1 MQKRKAIALFS
12 GGLDSTLAMKLII
25 DQGIEVIAC
34 NINTGFGATRDRREH
49 MQNMCDQ
56 VGAELRII
64 DIQNEYLQSVL
75 FSPKYGYGKHFNPCI
90 DCHAKMFEVA
100 KRILEAEGADFLIS
114 GEVLGQ
120 RPMSQ
125 NSDAL
130 NTVLNEA
137 NVEGLLL
144 RPMSAKCLEPTIAET
159 EGWVDREKLEGIQG
173 RSRDR
178 QMELVEQFGITDYES
193 PGGGCLLTDA
203 NFSIKMRDYIKYDD
217 TFEIQDIPMLK
228 WGRHLRLPDGAKLV
242 IGRQQDENEKLKGI
256 VNDKFIHIKT
266 DGIPGPHCL
275 LSKNATPAD
284 KEFAARAILTYCKS
298 KPQETYRLDFE
309 GESIAVQPL
318 ASRAEAAKYS
328 IL

>member
-12 GGLDSTLAMKLII
+12 GGLDSTLAMKLMI
-25 DQGIEVIAC
+25 DQGIEVLAC

-56 VGAELRII
+56 VGAELKII
-64 DIQNEYLQSVL
+64 DIQSEYLQKVL
-75 FSPKYGYGKHFNPCI
+75 FSPKHGYGKHFNPCI

-100 KRILEAEGADFLIS
+100 KRIMEGEGADFLIS

-125 NSDAL
+125 NGDAL

-137 NVEGLLL
+137 NVQGLLL
-144 RPMSAKCLEPTIAET
+144 RPMSAQRLEPTIAET
-159 EGWVDREKLEGIQG
+159 EGWVDRDKLEGIQG

-178 QMELVEQFGITDYES
+178 QMELVEEFGIKDYES

-203 NFSIKMRDYIKYDD
+203 NFAIKMNDYIKHDD
-217 TFEIQDIPMLK
+217 KFEVQDIKILK
-228 WGRHLRLPDGAKLV
+228 WGRHFRLPDGAKMV
-242 IGRQQDENEKLKGI
+242 IGRQQDENEKLQEI
-256 VNDKFIHIKT
+256 VNDKFVHIKT

-275 LSKNATPAD
+275 LSKDASVAD
-284 KEFAARAILTYCKS
+284 KAFAARAILTYCKTDPE
-298 KPQETYRLDFE
+298 KEYKLDFE
-309 GESIAVQPL
+309 GESVLVQPL
-318 ASRAEAAKYS
+318 ASRAEANKYN

>member
-1 MQKRKAIALFS
+1 MSKRKAIALFS

-25 DQGIEVIAC
+25 DQGIHVIAC
-34 NINTGFGATRDRREH
+34 NINTGFGATKDRREH

-64 DIQNEYLQSVL
+64 DIQSEYLQTVL
-75 FSPKYGYGKHFNPCI
+75 FDPKHGYGKHFNPCI

-100 KRILEAEGADFLIS
+100 KRIMKAEGASFLIS

-125 NSDAL
+125 NKDAL
-130 NTVLNEA
+130 ATVLNEA
-137 NVEGLLL
+137 NVDGLLL
-144 RPMSAKCLEPTIAET
+144 RPMSAKRLAPTIAET

-178 QMELVEQFGITDYES
+178 QMELAARFGLKDYES
-193 PGGGCLLTDA
+193 PGGGCLLTDE
-203 NFSIKMRDYIKYDD
+203 NFSIKVRDYIKHDESFD
-217 TFEIQDIPMLK
+217 VPDIPVLK
-228 WGRHLRLPDGAKLV
+228 WGRHFRLPGGAKMV
-242 IGRQQDENEKLKGI
+242 IGRNQEENVKLEEIDNAKY
-256 VNDKFIHIKT
+256 VHIET
-266 DGIPGPHCL
+266 VGVPGPHVL
-275 LSKNATPAD
+275 LSKNADENDRA
-284 KEFAARAILTYCKS
+284 FAAGAILTYCKTS
-298 KPQETYRLDFE
+298 PEEEYTLSFGDE
-309 GESIAVQPL
+309 NVIAKPL